1 MFQLV
6 SGSSWDSPGT
16 ANRGINWGVQQG
28 RQGSQ
33 QVYQIANIIWDIICN
48 FQVFCCKDLFSANS
62 KGYLD
67 EKNLGIRSSPSL
79 RDNCPS
85 GKIVFVV
92 FLVVLYWSFYS
103 CRSLGAQTSD
113 QESQQRK
120 TMIVMRWRR
129 VIKKTM
135 SFRLS
140 MMNMQ

>member
-1 MFQLV
+1 M
-6 SGSSWDSPGT
+6 
-16 ANRGINWGVQQG
+16 
-28 RQGSQ
+28 
-33 QVYQIANIIWDIICN
+33 
-48 FQVFCCKDLFSANS
+48 NS
-62 KGYLD
+62 EGYPH
-67 EKNLGIRSSPSL
+67 EENLGIRSSPSL

-85 GKIVFVV
+85 GKIVLVV
-92 FLVVLYWSFYS
+92 FLVVLYFSFYS
-103 CRSLGAQTSD
+103 CMSLGAQTSD